1 MSVTPMPLPPSVII
15 DSEIPDHALDN
26 VIWSALTSQ
35 HGSIAEGD
43 DLARRYPS
51 TIGPFAAM
59 PDTSPASFAALAR
72 LLTAEDQVALF
83 TVNALTLPE
92 QFEVVFRKNLDQM
105 VGPTI
110 PGVVDMTR
118 ITPLG
123 AADVD
128 DMKALV
134 ELAQPGPFGSRT
146 HELGRYLGVRVDGQ
160 LAAMAGERMHLDGYT
175 EISAV
180 CADPAFRG
188 RGYPG
193 DLIVALSNAVLAR
206 GELPFLHVLSENE
219 AAIALYKKLG
229 FTRRR
234 AIQLT
239 IVRRARQ
246 DVA

>member
-1 MSVTPMPLPPSVII
+1 VPASPMPLPVSVIV
-15 DSEIPDHALDN
+15 DPEISSHALDN

-35 HGSIAEGD
+35 HGPIAQGD
-43 DLARRYPS
+43 DRARRYPS
-51 TIGPFAAM
+51 QIGPFAAM
-59 PDTSPASFAALAR
+59 PDTSPASFAALAQ
-72 LLTAEDQVALF
+72 LLTPEDQVALF
-83 TVNALTLPE
+83 TVNEPILPE
-92 QFEVVFRKNLDQM
+92 QFEVLYRKNLDQM

-110 PGVVDMTR
+110 PGAVDMAH
-118 ITPLG
+118 ITQLG

-134 ELAQPGPFGSRT
+134 ELAQPGPFGTRT
-146 HELGRYLGVRVDGQ
+146 HELGRYLGVRVNGQ

-180 CADPAFRG
+180 CAHPAYRG
-188 RGYPG
+188 RGYPR